1 MACFHTALEILTGLG
16 DRFGQ
21 AMLLQGLGEL
31 HPDPVQ
37 AQAYLERGLLLSRE
51 LHNRFAEARGLRCL
65 GDLHHSQG
73 REQQAEQCLRKSVDL
88 WRQLRMPL
96 YEARTLDRLGVV
108 HAAAGRRQP
117 AAATWRQALTIFQTV
132 GAPEASTVAARLTAW
147 TPGPSR
153 R

>member
-37 AQAYLERGLLLSRE
+37 ARAHLERGLLLSRE

-65 GDLHHSQG
+65 GDLHHAEG
-73 REQQAEQCLRKSVDL
+73 RDQEAERSLLGSVEL

-108 HAAAGRRQP
+108 QAAAGRP
-117 AAATWRQALTIFQTV
+117 HAAAESWRQALAIFQEL
-132 GAPEASTVAARLTAW
+132 GAPDAQALAERLSTTAAA
-147 TPGPSR
+147 PSG
-153 R
+153 

>member
-1 MACFHTALEILTGLG
+1 MACFQTALEGLTDLG

-21 AMLLQGLGEL
+21 AMLLQGLGEV

-37 AQAYLERGLLLSRE
+37 AQACLERGRVLSRE

-65 GDLHHSQG
+65 GDLHHAQG
-73 REQQAEQCLRKSVDL
+73 REQQAEHSLKASVEL

-108 HAAAGRRQP
+108 QAATDRPQVAI
-117 AAATWRQALTIFQTV
+117 ATWRQAL
-132 GAPEASTVAARLTAW
+132 GDLPDGRRPEASAVADRLTA
-147 TPGPSR
+147 PAQGRAR